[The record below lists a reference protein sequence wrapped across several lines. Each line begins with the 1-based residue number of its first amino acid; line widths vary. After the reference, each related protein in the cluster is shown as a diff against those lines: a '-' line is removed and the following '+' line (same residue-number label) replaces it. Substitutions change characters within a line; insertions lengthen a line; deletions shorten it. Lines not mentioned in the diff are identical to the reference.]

1 MEDFCNEDIALEK
14 KLINLENHVKYRE
27 LKVYEIRKDFTKETA
42 AYEEYFTKMVYN
54 SKGDSRLL
62 RGESSL
68 SQKTN
73 KSSDGSEI
81 TEETKFENKKN

>member
-1 MEDFCNEDIALEK
+1 M
-14 KLINLENHVKYRE
+14 KYRE

-42 AYEEYFTKMVYN
+42 AYDEYFTKMVYN

-73 KSSDGSEI
+73 QSNVDCEVA
-81 TEETKFENKKN
+81 EKKYEKIKK